1 MRGNLLRPLDLANAC
16 AAFVTEAADD
26 FDFAELA
33 VTQVFDDFLSGG
45 LGTALSA
52 GLDDFVILARG
63 FDDFSTL
70 PYVVGD
76 RLFHID
82 IFAGLHCPDRGES
95 MPVVW
100 GRDGNDVDIF
110 IIEETPNVGVRGGS
124 GAPGFVDFVAENFLV
139 GIAER
144 GDSYAVNFAEITDV
158 IAPPPLESD
167 YANADVAIRTSD
179 LGP

>member
-1 MRGNLLRPLDLANAC
+1 MGGNLLGPLDLANAR
-16 AAFVTEAADD
+16 AHFVTEAADD

-82 IFAGLHCPDRGES
+82 IFAGLHCPYCGES

-100 GRDGNDVDIF
+100 SRDGDDVDIF

-124 GAPGFVDFVAENFLV
+124 GAAGFVDFVAENFLV

-144 GDSYAVNFAEITDV
+144 RDSHAVNFSEITDV
-158 IAPPPLESD
+158 VPSPAFEPNHADADIA
-167 YANADVAIRTSD
+167 
-179 LGP
+179 